1 MDYYELVRG
10 PLAFLSF
17 AVFIFGLC
25 FRLFQFY
32 WRGTNP
38 KMLYPG
44 KSLSNGFKSIFLGVV
59 PFATRFMRERPL
71 FTVITVLFHICVIVL
86 PLFFLSH
93 TVLWVESY
101 GLLWPNIPDGMAD
114 VMTLFAL
121 FACLFFFIRRVKVPE
136 VRQVS
141 QLSDFLLIVVIFLS
155 FLTGFLAFHQMGPYR
170 PMLITH
176 ILSGE
181 ILIVIIPFS
190 RLFHMIIYPFSRY
203 YMGEDFGNF
212 LKSKDW

>member
-10 PLAFLSF
+10 PLAFLTF
-17 AVFIFGLC
+17 AVFILGLC

-32 WRGTNP
+32 WQGTNP

-44 KSLSNGFKSIFLGVV
+44 KSLSSGFTAIFLGVV

-71 FTVITVLFHICVIVL
+71 FTVITVLFHTCVIVI

-101 GLLWPNIPDGMAD
+101 GLLWSNIPDGMAD
-114 VMTLFAL
+114 VMTLFVL
-121 FACLFFFIRRVKVPE
+121 FACLFFFIRRVRVPE

-141 QLSDFLLIVVIFLS
+141 QLSDFLLILAIFVS
-155 FLTGFLAFHQMGPYR
+155 FLTGFMAFHQMGPYR

-176 ILSGE
+176 ILSSE
-181 ILIVIIPFS
+181 MLIVMIPFS